1 MARFTIGVATRTCG
15 TLNDECRTKS
25 DERTLHKSFS
35 GLNRNKILQQKRHQ
49 QQQGSVFSRSKKMAS
64 AVRRVRTSS
73 TASSSWSS
81 SSSSSATTSNSRWRK
96 NKIKN
101 SKFCESYRK
110 MKIKLRRKKFFPLI
124 LLRFI
129 FTTKKNQNC
138 LGQHLGRQFFYN
150 SGHFLSNVS
159 VCRPEVGRQHL
170 DDQCQ
175 VLVVY

>member
-1 MARFTIGVATRTCG
+1 MARFTIGVATRTYG

-73 TASSSWSS
+73 TASSSS

-110 MKIKLRRKKFFPLI
+110 MKIKLRRKKVFPANFASLH
-124 LLRFI
+124 F
-129 FTTKKNQNC
+129 FTTKK
-138 LGQHLGRQFFYN
+138 LELSRTTSGKTIFYN

>member
-1 MARFTIGVATRTCG
+1 MGRFTIGVATRTCG

-35 GLNRNKILQQKRHQ
+35 GLNRNKILQHKRHQ
-49 QQQGSVFSRSKKMAS
+49 QQQGSVFGRSKKIAS
-64 AVRRVRTSS
+64 AVRSVRTSS

-110 MKIKLRRKKFFPLI
+110 MKIKLRRKKVFPANFASLH
-124 LLRFI
+124 F
-129 FTTKKNQNC
+129 FTTKKLELSRTTSGKTIFLQFRTFSFKC
-138 LGQHLGRQFFYN
+138 LRL
-150 SGHFLSNVS
+150 
-159 VCRPEVGRQHL
+159 
-170 DDQCQ
+170 
-175 VLVVY
+175 